1 LRRQKQR
8 ISDASAE
15 VLKRAHTLVFEF
27 AKEVTSSMNKQRSEI
42 SVGLAQEK
50 SKEIHNVI
58 RDLRQGQL
66 LRVGQDDPM
75 SPLRVLVEL
84 DILNAYNRIRGYYLN
99 IAEILAGGKK

>member
-15 VLKRAHTLVFEF
+15 VLKKAHMLVFEF
-27 AKEVTSSMNKQRSEI
+27 AKEVTSSINKPRSEI
-42 SVGLAQEK
+42 SAGLAQVK
-50 SKEIHNVI
+50 SKEIHEVI
-58 RDLRQGQL
+58 REMRQGQL
-66 LRVGQDDPM
+66 LRIGQDDPT